1 MAAAVAG
8 GGYVKLRKPIRLAL
22 IGAGGRG
29 RQLARAMRWTAVQ
42 PVYGQVVAVCD
53 VNRQRAEQVQGESCP
68 AAEIYSSYRRV
79 LERDDVQGVLIAT
92 PDHWHAALALAAL
105 HAGKAVYCEKPLTL
119 TVEEGQRL
127 VDAVRRTCGLLL
139 VGTQQRSSR
148 RFQQACEL
156 VRSGRLGRLRRVKV
170 WLPSGSL
177 PPGACG
183 GPFGVSAPPAHLDW
197 NEWLGQAPWAD
208 FCKQRYDPFRWWY
221 EYSGGFVT
229 DWGAHHLDIVH
240 WAMGLEHSGPLS
252 VEGQAELPQIEN
264 GYNTPRRF
272 AFNLH
277 YPGEVQVHVEL
288 SDSANGI
295 RFEGEQG
302 RIFVNRGRL
311 TGAPVEELAARPLPP
326 AAVRLGP
333 AKRHWGP
340 DTYAHLLHFLD
351 CINEGIA
358 PLADVESQH
367 RSASVCHLAN
377 IALRL
382 GRKLH
387 WDAQQEAFLSDP
399 EANALLS
406 RPRREGFELPA

>member
-1 MAAAVAG
+1 
-8 GGYVKLRKPIRLAL
+8 
-22 IGAGGRG
+22 
-29 RQLARAMRWTAVQ
+29 
-42 PVYGQVVAVCD
+42 
-53 VNRQRAEQVQGESCP
+53 
-68 AAEIYSSYRRV
+68 
-79 LERDDVQGVLIAT
+79 
-92 PDHWHAALALAAL
+92 
-105 HAGKAVYCEKPLTL
+105 
-119 TVEEGQRL
+119 
-127 VDAVRRTCGLLL
+127 
-139 VGTQQRSSR
+139 
-148 RFQQACEL
+148 
-156 VRSGRLGRLRRVKV
+156 LGRLRRVEV

-177 PPGACG
+177 PPEASG
-183 GPFGVSAPPAHLDW
+183 GPFAASPPPAHLDW

-272 AFNLH
+272 AFDLH

-288 SDSANGI
+288 SHSANGI

-311 TGAPVEELAARPLPP
+311 TGAPVEELAARPLP
-326 AAVRLGP
+326 ADAVRLGP
-333 AKRHWGP
+333 AKSHWGP

-351 CINEGIA
+351 CIHEGIA

-406 RPRREGFELPA
+406 RPRRAGFELPA